1 MSNIEADKVTI
12 GGNRYKKQK
21 SLYAVKRMTCV
32 FLLRFILCG
41 TYLNS
46 RLICVSQQNSCIKNC
61 LLLNENTKVMLIVMS
76 CFQIGTGKY
85 ILLIWLIQYF
95 LVNLC

>member
-41 TYLNS
+41 TYF
-46 RLICVSQQNSCIKNC
+46 K
-61 LLLNENTKVMLIVMS
+61 
-76 CFQIGTGKY
+76 
-85 ILLIWLIQYF
+85 
-95 LVNLC
+95 